1 MPENPYNE
9 LVRQIRE
16 TDTPDKRRYARVKV
30 LAREITAAVK
40 EPARASALNSEFR
53 GAYMDLQLAL
63 LRSNDDALLDLYKR
77 QCTRMVQKICA
88 AALEQRKTA

>member
-1 MPENPYNE
+1 MAETPYEE

-16 TDTPDKRRYARVKV
+16 TDTPDKTRYARVKV
-30 LAREITAAVK
+30 LARQITAAVK
-40 EPARASALNSEFR
+40 EPSQASALNSEFR

-77 QCTRMVQKICA
+77 QCTRTVHKICVA
-88 AALEQRKTA
+88 AQGQRSTA